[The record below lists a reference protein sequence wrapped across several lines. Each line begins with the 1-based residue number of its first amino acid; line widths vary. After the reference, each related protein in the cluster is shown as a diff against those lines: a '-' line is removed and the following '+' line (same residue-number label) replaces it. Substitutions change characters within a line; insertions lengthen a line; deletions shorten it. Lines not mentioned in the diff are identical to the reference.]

1 MPGSKF
7 LPVSYTDCATNQ
19 KQESHVK
26 FAKLRLIAI
35 AIMLLLTLPAYA
47 DSVVQVW
54 NCELNDDKTFKELE
68 AVSQAWLKAARGI
81 KGGEE
86 MEVYL
91 NYAVGADEDADGVLF
106 ILVAPS
112 FESWGAFEDRYEDS
126 PAAEA
131 DEAFNEV
138 ASCSTPSLW
147 GSAKI
152 E

>member
-1 MPGSKF
+1 
-7 LPVSYTDCATNQ
+7 
-19 KQESHVK
+19 
-26 FAKLRLIAI
+26 
-35 AIMLLLTLPAYA
+35 MLLLALPAYA

-54 NCELNDDKTFKELE
+54 NCELDEGKTFKELE
-68 AVSQAWLKAARGI
+68 AVSQAWLKAARGM

-86 MEVYL
+86 LEVYL
-91 NYAVGADEDADGVLF
+91 NYAVGAGEDAEGILF
-106 ILVAPS
+106 ILIAPS

-131 DEAFNEV
+131 DTAFSDV

-147 GSAKI
+147 GSTKI

>member
-1 MPGSKF
+1 MKF
-7 LPVSYTDCATNQ
+7 TA
-19 KQESHVK
+19 
-26 FAKLRLIAI
+26 LRIITIA
-35 AIMLLLTLPAYA
+35 MLLLLALPAYA

-54 NCELNDDKTFKELE
+54 NCELEDNKTGEDLQ
-68 AVSQAWLKAARGI
+68 AVSKAWLKAARGI

-86 MEVYL
+86 LEVYL
-91 NYAVGADEDADGVLF
+91 NYPVGAGEDTEGVLF
-106 ILVAPS
+106 VLVAPS
-112 FESWGAFEDRYEDS
+112 FSAWGAFEDGYEDS

-147 GSAKI
+147 GSVEI